1 MGSRNHP
8 PPLAPAP
15 IRPAAIAIQI
25 PLLLPRDRAG
35 AGVLSL
41 RKELPNSGAAGVCL
55 GLAVVFFTVAVACF
69 SGGADLTASGAF
81 RSTTCG
87 GGSLTPSSTGGAVM
101 DALRASGSSQAGS
114 FTSLSSKLD
123 VTRGPG

>member
-35 AGVLSL
+35 AGVPSL

-69 SGGADLTASGAF
+69 FGGAGLTASGAF
-81 RSTTCG
+81 RSTTFG
-87 GGSLTPSSTGGAVM
+87 VELLKPSASGGAGM
-101 DALRASGSSQAGS
+101 GALCASGSS
-114 FTSLSSKLD
+114 
-123 VTRGPG
+123 PGGNLTF